1 MTLRDEDGV
10 DHPPWPVCWS
20 SGPNRPSPRLR
31 LHRCRVLPGNPT
43 ALRRSHPC
51 RTDRQPTPDQ
61 IDADI
66 AFVARFMQAP
76 SDKRPDRG
84 DAAPHDLD
92 VVDEAIVNA
101 VVHSD
106 YAISARISACSC
118 PPTAWSSTAPTPSP
132 STTCPTALL
141 HATSFW

>member
-1 MTLRDEDGV
+1 M
-10 DHPPWPVCWS
+10 
-20 SGPNRPSPRLR
+20 RLSMSD
-31 LHRCRVLPGNPT
+31 LTV
-43 ALRRSHPC
+43 RR
-51 RTDRQPTPDQ
+51 PTPDQ

-66 AFVARFMQAP
+66 AFVTRFMQVP

-101 VVHSD
+101 VAHSD

-118 PPTAWSSTAPTPSP
+118 PPTVWSSTAPTSSPTPSP